1 MATIEEVA
9 RAAGVST
16 ATVSRALRQQPG
28 VSERTRQRVR
38 TVAEE
43 MNYSISR
50 SASGLA
56 TGRTRR
62 VGVLVPFV
70 SRWFFGQVLAGA
82 EEVLRSAGYDL
93 MLYVVGD
100 EEGRERFFRELP
112 LRRSVDAVL
121 VLTLSLSTEE
131 SDRLREL
138 DVPLGFVG
146 GRMDG
151 FNSVWIDDHGGGML
165 AVRHLLNQGHTD
177 IAMIHGGA
185 PDALNLPAPH
195 ERCTAFR
202 DAMAEH
208 EIPVRESWLGTGDF
222 SVSGGRRAM
231 NRILADELRPTAVF
245 AMSDEMA
252 FGAMHALRN
261 HKIHVPGE
269 IAIVGFDGHEMSE
282 CSGLSTVVQPV
293 RQEGGT
299 AAKLLLEQLE
309 QGSTE
314 TRDVVLPTEL
324 VVRSSTTGDDS
335 M

>member
-16 ATVSRALRQQPG
+16 ATVSRALREQSG
-28 VSERTRQRVR
+28 VSERTRKRVR

-43 MNYSISR
+43 LDYSISR

-62 VGVLVPFV
+62 IGVLVPYV

-100 EEGRERFFRELP
+100 REGRERFFRELP
-112 LRRSVDAVL
+112 VRRSVDAVL
-121 VLTLSLSTEE
+121 VLTLSLREKE
-131 SDRLREL
+131 ADRLREL
-138 DVPLGFVG
+138 GVPLGFVG

-151 FNSVWIDDHGGGML
+151 FNSVWIDDYGGGML
-165 AVRHLLNQGHTD
+165 AVRHLLNQGNRD
-177 IAMIHGGA
+177 IALIHGGA
-185 PDALNLPAPH
+185 PDSLNLPAPH

-202 DAMAEH
+202 DAMAEYGV
-208 EIPVRESWLGTGDF
+208 PVRESWLCTGDF

-252 FGAMHALRN
+252 FGALHALRD
-261 HKIHVPGE
+261 HKLSVPRE
-269 IAIVGFDGHEMSE
+269 MMIVGFDGHEMAE

-293 RQEGGT
+293 HEEGAT
-299 AAKLLLEQLE
+299 AARLLLEQLQ
-309 QGSTE
+309 QGGDE
-314 TRDVVLPTEL
+314 TRDVVLSTEL
-324 VVRSSTTGDDS
+324 VVRSSTTGHDS